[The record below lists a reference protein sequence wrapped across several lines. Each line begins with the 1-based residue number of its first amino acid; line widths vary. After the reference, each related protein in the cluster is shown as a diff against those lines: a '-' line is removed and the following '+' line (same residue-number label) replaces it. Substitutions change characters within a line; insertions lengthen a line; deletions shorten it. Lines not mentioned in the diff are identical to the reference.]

1 VKALGGVSRA
11 TRWRAFSARWR
22 AKVKV
27 LDTAAL
33 RAFCLVWERFNGD
46 AGAHAALVAENLIR
60 NLDIADKLGCT
71 SAENLE
77 LLRRRCR

>member
-1 VKALGGVSRA
+1 METLA
-11 TRWRAFSARWR
+11 
-22 AKVKV
+22 
-27 LDTAAL
+27 
-33 RAFCLVWERFNGD
+33 
-46 AGAHAALVAENLIR
+46 AHAALVAENLIR